1 MVRDNDAI
9 GILGTG
15 SYVPEKILTN
25 HMLEEMVETSDEW
38 IRTRTGIQE
47 RRIAE
52 ADTATSDLALAAA
65 KRALEAAAVSAE
77 ELDMIIVAT
86 ITPDMAFPSTA
97 CILQDKLGAKK
108 AYAFDISAACSG
120 FIYALSIA
128 YEHIRQHPEHKVL
141 IIGAE
146 TLSKIV
152 DPKDRGT
159 VVLFGDGA
167 GAAVIGQTEGQ
178 GILAFDIGSD
188 GSGGELLCLKG
199 GGSRH
204 PATHETVDARLHYLT
219 MSGKEVFKFAVRV
232 MGDSAQRVLEKS
244 DLTAQDIDCVVPHQ
258 ANIRIIDAAVKAW
271 GIEREKVFVNL
282 EHYGNMSAASI
293 PVALDEA
300 VRSGKIAKN
309 DKVILVGFGAGL
321 TWASCAM
328 IWS

>member
-1 MVRDNDAI
+1 M
-9 GILGTG
+9 GIDKCAVGLLGTG
-15 SYVPEKILTN
+15 SYTPDKVLTN
-25 HMLEEMVETSDEW
+25 QMLEESVDTSDEW
-38 IRTRTGIQE
+38 IRTRTGIRQ

-52 ADTATSDLALAAA
+52 ADIATSDLALRAAE
-65 KRALEAAAVSAE
+65 KALSAAQIGAE
-77 ELDMIIVAT
+77 DLDMIIVAT

-97 CILQDKLGAKK
+97 CLIQQKLGAHK

-120 FIYALSIA
+120 FIYALSLA
-128 YEHIRQHPEHKVL
+128 YEHILQNPEHKVL

-152 DPKDRGT
+152 DPTDRGT

-167 GAAVIGQTEGQ
+167 GAAIVGQCEGK

-204 PATHETVDARLHYLT
+204 PATHATVDGRMHYLT
-219 MSGKEVFKFAVRV
+219 MNGKEVFKFAVRA
-232 MGDSAQRVLEKS
+232 MGDSAQRVLQKCHWS
-244 DLTAQDIDCVVPHQ
+244 AQDIDCVVPHQ
-258 ANIRIIDAAVKAW
+258 ANIRIIDAAVKSW

-282 EHYGNMSAASI
+282 ERYGNMSAASI

-300 VRSGKIAKN
+300 VRSEKIVK
-309 DKVILVGFGAGL
+309 DDRVILVGFGAGL
-321 TWASCAM
+321 TWASCALV
-328 IWS
+328 W

>member
-1 MVRDNDAI
+1 
-9 GILGTG
+9 
-15 SYVPEKILTN
+15 
-25 HMLEEMVETSDEW
+25 
-38 IRTRTGIQE
+38 
-47 RRIAE
+47 
-52 ADTATSDLALAAA
+52 
-65 KRALEAAAVSAE
+65 
-77 ELDMIIVAT
+77 
-86 ITPDMAFPSTA
+86 
-97 CILQDKLGAKK
+97 
-108 AYAFDISAACSG
+108 
-120 FIYALSIA
+120 
-128 YEHIRQHPEHKVL
+128 
-141 IIGAE
+141 
-146 TLSKIV
+146 
-152 DPKDRGT
+152 
-159 VVLFGDGA
+159 
-167 GAAVIGQTEGQ
+167 
-178 GILAFDIGSD
+178 
-188 GSGGELLCLKG
+188 
-199 GGSRH
+199 
-204 PATHETVDARLHYLT
+204 

>member
-1 MVRDNDAI
+1 
-9 GILGTG
+9 
-15 SYVPEKILTN
+15 
-25 HMLEEMVETSDEW
+25 
-38 IRTRTGIQE
+38 
-47 RRIAE
+47 
-52 ADTATSDLALAAA
+52 
-65 KRALEAAAVSAE
+65 
-77 ELDMIIVAT
+77 MIIVAT

-188 GSGGELLCLKG
+188 GSG
-199 GGSRH
+199 
-204 PATHETVDARLHYLT
+204 
-219 MSGKEVFKFAVRV
+219 
-232 MGDSAQRVLEKS
+232 
-244 DLTAQDIDCVVPHQ
+244 
-258 ANIRIIDAAVKAW
+258 
-271 GIEREKVFVNL
+271 
-282 EHYGNMSAASI
+282 
-293 PVALDEA
+293 
-300 VRSGKIAKN
+300 
-309 DKVILVGFGAGL
+309 
-321 TWASCAM
+321 
-328 IWS
+328 

>member
-15 SYVPEKILTN
+15 SYVPEKVLTN

-86 ITPDMAFPSTA
+86 ITSDMAFPSTA

>member
-219 MSGKEVFKFAVRV
+219 MSGKGVFKFAVRV

>member
-1 MVRDNDAI
+1 MNAI

-128 YEHIRQHPEHKVL
+128 L
-141 IIGAE
+141 
-146 TLSKIV
+146 
-152 DPKDRGT
+152 
-159 VVLFGDGA
+159 
-167 GAAVIGQTEGQ
+167 
-178 GILAFDIGSD
+178 
-188 GSGGELLCLKG
+188 
-199 GGSRH
+199 
-204 PATHETVDARLHYLT
+204 
-219 MSGKEVFKFAVRV
+219 
-232 MGDSAQRVLEKS
+232 
-244 DLTAQDIDCVVPHQ
+244 
-258 ANIRIIDAAVKAW
+258 
-271 GIEREKVFVNL
+271 
-282 EHYGNMSAASI
+282 
-293 PVALDEA
+293 
-300 VRSGKIAKN
+300 
-309 DKVILVGFGAGL
+309 
-321 TWASCAM
+321 
-328 IWS
+328 

>member
-1 MVRDNDAI
+1 MVRDKGAI

-15 SYVPEKILTN
+15 SYVPDKILTN
-25 HMLEEMVETSDEW
+25 QMLEEMVETSDEW

-47 RRIAE
+47 RRIADKE
-52 ADTATSDLALAAA
+52 TATSDLALEAA
-65 KRALEAAAVSAE
+65 KRALEAASVRAE

-97 CILQDKLGAKK
+97 CILQNKLGAKR

-128 YEHIRQHPEHKVL
+128 YEHICQHPEHKVL

-152 DPKDRGT
+152 DPQDRGT

-167 GAAVIGQTEGQ
+167 GAAVVGQSAGG
-178 GILAFDIGSD
+178 GILAFDIGAD

-204 PATHETVDARLHYLT
+204 PATHATVDERLHYLT
-219 MSGKEVFKFAVRV
+219 MNGKEVFKFAVRV
-232 MGDSAQRVLEKS
+232 MGDSAQRVLAKS

-271 GIEREKVFVNL
+271 GIERDKVFVDL
-282 EHYGNMSAASI
+282 EKYGNMSAASI

-300 VRSGKIAKN
+300 VRSGKIVKN

-328 IWS
+328 VW

>member
-1 MVRDNDAI
+1 MVSDKCAI

-15 SYVPEKILTN
+15 SYVPETILTN
-25 HMLEEMVETSDEW
+25 QMLEEMVETSDEW

-47 RRIAE
+47 RRIADSE
-52 ADTATSDLALAAA
+52 TATSDLALLAAQ
-65 KRALEAAAVSAE
+65 RALEAAVVSAE

-86 ITPDMAFPSTA
+86 ITPDMTFPSTA
-97 CILQDKLGAKK
+97 CILQDKLGAHR

-120 FIYALSIA
+120 FIYALAIA
-128 YEHIRQHPEHKVL
+128 FEHVSQNPAHKVL

-167 GAAVIGQTEGQ
+167 GAAVVGQTTGE

-188 GSGGELLCLKG
+188 GSGGDLLCLKG

-204 PATHETVDARLHYLT
+204 PATHATVDARMHYLT
-219 MSGKEVFKFAVRV
+219 MNGKEVFKFAVRV
-232 MGDSAQRVLEKS
+232 MSDSAQRVLQKS
-244 DLTAQDIDCVVPHQ
+244 QLAVQDVDCVIPHQ
-258 ANIRIIDAAVKAW
+258 ANIRIIDAAVKCW
-271 GIEREKVFVNL
+271 GIDREKVFVNL

-300 VRSGKIAKN
+300 VRTGKIAKR

-328 IWS
+328 VW

>member
-1 MVRDNDAI
+1 M
-9 GILGTG
+9 GIDKCAVGLLGTG
-15 SYVPEKILTN
+15 SYTPDKVLTN
-25 HMLEEMVETSDEW
+25 QMLEESVDTSDEW
-38 IRTRTGIQE
+38 IRTRTGIRQ

-52 ADTATSDLALAAA
+52 ADIATSDLALRAAE
-65 KRALEAAAVSAE
+65 KALSAAQIGAE
-77 ELDMIIVAT
+77 DLDMIIVAT

-97 CILQDKLGAKK
+97 CLIQQKLGAHK

-120 FIYALSIA
+120 FIYALSLA
-128 YEHIRQHPEHKVL
+128 YEHILQNPEHKVL

-152 DPKDRGT
+152 DPTDRGT

-167 GAAVIGQTEGQ
+167 GAAIVGRCEGK

-204 PATHETVDARLHYLT
+204 PATHETVDGRMHYLT
-219 MSGKEVFKFAVRV
+219 MNGKEVFKFAVRA
-232 MGDSAQRVLEKS
+232 MGDSAQRVLQQCQWS
-244 DLTAQDIDCVVPHQ
+244 AQDVDCVVPHQ
-258 ANIRIIDAAVKAW
+258 ANIRIIDAAVKSW

-282 EHYGNMSAASI
+282 ERYGNMSAASI

-300 VRSGKIAKN
+300 VRSEKIVK
-309 DKVILVGFGAGL
+309 DDRVILVGFGAGL
-321 TWASCAM
+321 TWASCALV
-328 IWS
+328 W

>member
-15 SYVPEKILTN
+15 SYVPEKVLTN

-97 CILQDKLGAKK
+97 CILQYKLGAKK